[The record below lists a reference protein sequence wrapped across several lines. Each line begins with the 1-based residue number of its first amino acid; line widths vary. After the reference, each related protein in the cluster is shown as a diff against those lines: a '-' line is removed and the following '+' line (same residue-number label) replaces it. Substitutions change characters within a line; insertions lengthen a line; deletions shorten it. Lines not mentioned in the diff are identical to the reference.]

1 MNGIGRE
8 ETELDG
14 MGTRLDRHRLHSMD
28 WTGINWT
35 RVHVSGVD

>member
-14 MGTRLDRHRLHSMD
+14 MGLD
-28 WTGINWT
+28 WTGTDSTRWT
-35 RVHVSGVD
+35 GPE